1 MMLTDGLIETLKV
14 VKRSGQRV
22 EFNASKIALAIK
34 KAFDSISE
42 EPDEKQVYKIF
53 EKVLNYINT
62 NYRDRKT
69 ISVEDIQ
76 DIIEKI
82 LEEEKVDNVC
92 KAFQEYRKKR
102 AASRKAFNEKQQHKF
117 VKAIEKVQEESSKE
131 FTEYLKPYQILNRFG
146 KIISSEYTKSYVID
160 NKIVKALEEGNI
172 YVHELETFSLGFI
185 PRVNLKL
192 TLKDDEDSLDDLISE
207 LINAQFEVS
216 DEIGINSLDILLKDY
231 ILRRYRLILKKYLKR
246 YLNLLGFLEVINTKK
261 YDEAIDRINDL
272 NESFEILKGFM
283 INDSLK
289 NIFKRAINDAIMDT
303 KEIINLTIYKLFDAI
318 MNNHRENI
326 IFNISIGSSSSEI
339 VSFINDSVIDYLN
352 CNNRLAFIRVIFKIK
367 PDTTSEYINRII
379 SLIIN
384 HKNIS
389 LAISKNDDDCE
400 YFSNGYKI
408 YDNINDNK
416 SSVGRMILA
425 TASINLPRLAMKNKQ
440 KTLDEFYADLDQ
452 VVEIAKSQ
460 LLLQFETIGN
470 KNSENYQT
478 LFKGNIVGDE
488 KLDGNQRIRKVIKN
502 GSLNLGIIGL
512 KECVLT
518 LEKDEVKQGDL
529 VFDILNHLSKLCQKF
544 SEEFK
549 ITFCLCEPSENE
561 ARKDL
566 IAIDKSI
573 YGFNKNITDKETYEL
588 IDSLKVVKNDYQK
601 LVQIQKL
608 FNGGRLTNIVISSK
622 ISNKKIQ
629 ELIQTL
635 IEADIGYVSLE
646 VLEK

>member
-1 MMLTDGLIETLKV
+1 MIGTDGLTATLKV

-34 KAFDSISE
+34 KAFDSILE
-42 EPDEKQVYKIF
+42 ESDEKQVYKIF
-53 EKVLNYINT
+53 EKVLSYINA

-82 LEEEKVDNVC
+82 LKEEKVDDVY

-117 VKAIEKVQEESSKE
+117 VKAIEKVQEESSRE
-131 FTEYLKPYQILNRFG
+131 NTEYLQPYQILNRFG

-160 NKIVKALEEGNI
+160 NKIVKTIEEGNI

-192 TLKDDEDSLDDLISE
+192 TLKDDYSLDDLISE

-216 DEIGINSLDILLKDY
+216 EEIGINSLDILLKDY
-231 ILRRYRLILKKYLKR
+231 ILKRYRLILKKYLKR
-246 YLNLLGFLEVINTKK
+246 YLNLFGFLEVINTKK
-261 YDEAIDRINDL
+261 YEDAIDHVNDL
-272 NESFEILKGFM
+272 DDSFQILKGFM

-289 NIFKRAINDAIMDT
+289 NVFKRAIEDAIADT
-303 KEIINLTIYKLFDAI
+303 KEIINLTINKLFDTI
-318 MNNHRENI
+318 INNHREKI
-326 IFNISIGSSSSEI
+326 IFNISIGSSDLEI
-339 VSFINDSVIDYLN
+339 VSLINDSVIEYLN
-352 CNNRLAFIRVIFKIK
+352 CNNRLAFIHVIFKIR
-367 PDTTSEYINRII
+367 PDTSYEYISRII

-389 LAISKNDDDCE
+389 LATTKTDDDCE
-400 YFSNGYKI
+400 YFSNGYKV
-408 YDNINDNK
+408 YDNVSDNR
-416 SSVGRMILA
+416 SSIGRMILA
-425 TASINLPRLAMKNKQ
+425 TTSINLSRLAMKNSQ
-440 KTLDEFYADLDQ
+440 KTLNEFYTDLEQ
-452 VVEIAKSQ
+452 VVEIAKNQ
-460 LLLQFETIGN
+460 LLLQFETIGD

-512 KECVLT
+512 KECVLV
-518 LEKDEVKQGDL
+518 LEKDEGKQYDL
-529 VFDILNHLSKLCQKF
+529 AIDIINRINQLCQRF
-544 SEEFK
+544 GEEFK
-549 ITFCLCEPSENE
+549 ITFSLCEPSEIE
-561 ARKDL
+561 ARKEL

-573 YGFNKNITDKETYEL
+573 YGFNKKITDKETYEL
-588 IDSLKVVKNDYQK
+588 IDSLKAVKNDYRK
-601 LVQIQKL
+601 LAQIQKL
-608 FNGGRLTNIVISSK
+608 FTGGRLTKIAISSK
-622 ISNKKIQ
+622 TSNKKIQ
-629 ELIQTL
+629 ELIQML
-635 IEADIGYVSLE
+635 IEEDIGYVNLE
-646 VLEK
+646 ILEK